1 MFRRVF
7 FAAILAG
14 IAASLVMSA
23 VQHFR
28 VTPYILAAEVYERN
42 GHDHGHASSTVTPAP
57 ETHAWGPAE
66 GFERT
71 AYTVL
76 ANLLVSVAFALAL
89 AGVSLMLN
97 LPITLANGALWG
109 LSGFLVFALAPSAG
123 LPPELPGMPGGE
135 LWTRQVW
142 WWFTVV
148 MTAGGLAVLARNR
161 RGAHLAIAAV
171 LIATPHVL
179 GAPAAPSHETSVPAH
194 LASGFVA
201 NALATAAVF
210 WVVLGF
216 AMGFVNERTSKET
229 LTHDA
234 A

>member
-14 IAASLVMSA
+14 IAASFVMSA

-28 VTPYILAAEVYERN
+28 VTPYILAAEVFERDAHDQ
-42 GHDHGHASSTVTPAP
+42 GHTSSTAAP
-57 ETHAWGPAE
+57 VSEARAWAPAE
-66 GFERT
+66 GFERA

-76 ANLLVSVAFALAL
+76 ANLLVSVAFALVL
-89 AGVSLMLN
+89 AGFSLLLK

-109 LSGFLVFALAPSAG
+109 LSGFLVFSLAPSAG
-123 LPPELPGMPGGE
+123 LPPELPGMQGAE
-135 LWTRQVW
+135 LWSRQLW
-142 WWFTVV
+142 WWFTVA
-148 MTAGGLAVLARNR
+148 MTAGGLAVVAKYR
-161 RGAHLAIAAV
+161 RGVHLAIAAM
-171 LIATPHVL
+171 LIAVPHL
-179 GAPAAPSHETSVPAH
+179 IGAPEAPGHETSVPAH

-210 WVVLGF
+210 WVALGF
-216 AMGFVNERTSKET
+216 ALGFVNERTSKET